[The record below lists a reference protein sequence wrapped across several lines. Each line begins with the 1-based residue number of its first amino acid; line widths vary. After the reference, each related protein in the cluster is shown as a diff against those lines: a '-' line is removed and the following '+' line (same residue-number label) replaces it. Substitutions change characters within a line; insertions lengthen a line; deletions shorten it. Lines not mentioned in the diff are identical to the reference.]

1 MEQKLILLQKPKS
14 ELVYATA
21 LRSLLRYLLKYKELL
36 MLSTF
41 IISAAL
47 LRSAMQFIPS
57 FEPITFFAVLSGFM
71 YGRRKGF
78 IVGASSLYISNFIVF
93 GGQGPWTI
101 FQAFSFGAAGYIA
114 GVFRKNNY
122 FNAFSSM
129 LLSTVLFE
137 IIMNSYSTVF
147 FDGSVVIAFAS
158 AIPFTATHLITN
170 TALAFLL
177 PDFERHITGITKLL
191 GRYISRSELDESV
204 F

>member
-1 MEQKLILLQKPKS
+1 MEQKLVLLQKPKS
-14 ELVYATA
+14 ELIYATA
-21 LRSLLRYLLKYKELL
+21 LRSLLKYILKYKEIL

-41 IISAAL
+41 IISSAF

-78 IVGASSLYISNFIVF
+78 IVGATSLYISNFLVF
-93 GGQGPWTI
+93 GGQGPWTV

-122 FNAFSSM
+122 FSAFLSM
-129 LLSTVLFE
+129 LLSTLLFE
-137 IIMNSYSTVF
+137 IIMNSYSAVF
-147 FDGSVVIAFAS
+147 FGGSIAVAFAS

-170 TALAFLL
+170 TALAFIL
-177 PDFERHITGITKLL
+177 PDFEGHIDSITKLL
-191 GRYISRSELDESV
+191 ERYISKIESV
-204 F
+204 EAR